1 MIQDK
6 MSEKQT
12 NHSPS
17 SFSQISWQI
26 ALTGIAAAGLFITSF
41 VLTSKSLGSESKW
54 EKVRTEVMT
63 KVWPLTIIG
72 TFLFF
77 ITSAIYLLQ
86 DPKNTMYFI
95 LVVSCI
101 SLGLS
106 YSSLVVSVIN
116 V

>member
-1 MIQDK
+1 
-6 MSEKQT
+6 
-12 NHSPS
+12 
-17 SFSQISWQI
+17 
-26 ALTGIAAAGLFITSF
+26 
-41 VLTSKSLGSESKW
+41 
-54 EKVRTEVMT
+54 MT